1 MRGTAPSIKAW
12 GGLSGREHADAAGD
26 YLAVGDDVA
35 LAYRV
40 GAARADRRHHRVFEM
55 ILALATRASLGHGG
69 RVIRENGVTVAAY
82 VCVIAAGI
90 PRVFAGL
97 DGKFG

>member
-1 MRGTAPSIKAW
+1 
-12 GGLSGREHADAAGD
+12 
-26 YLAVGDDVA
+26 
-35 LAYRV
+35 
-40 GAARADRRHHRVFEM
+40 M

-69 RVIRENGVTVAAY
+69 WVIRENGVTVAAY

>member
-1 MRGTAPSIKAW
+1 
-12 GGLSGREHADAAGD
+12 
-26 YLAVGDDVA
+26 
-35 LAYRV
+35 
-40 GAARADRRHHRVFEM
+40 M

-82 VCVIAAGI
+82 VCVIAEGI

-97 DGKFG
+97 DGKFGLLCSEPGDFQQPIDRDMFFKMGGEPVKRCVNNRLKGGGGVMTRPDAV